1 MLSFERFFA
10 TIENISKMRV
20 VDVFCVYLCTCH
32 KVYISPEEPDGV
44 GKLKELIQKQTDLD
58 PRYQELF
65 FENLPYKPAHP
76 EPAAKLPFTTVCIY
90 GSLYSCNNYQSKFTV
105 LKR

>member
-1 MLSFERFFA
+1 MHILVCLNS
-10 TIENISKMRV
+10 
-20 VDVFCVYLCTCH
+20 
-32 KVYISPEEPDGV
+32 V

-76 EPAAKLPFTTVCIY
+76 EPAAKLPFTTVRIIC
-90 GSLYSCNNYQSKFTV
+90 SCNN
-105 LKR
+105 